1 MSWLPAVAAKGVAAV
16 ERVEVVAFRA
26 KLAAGAV
33 VVTFDRDRKYFQG
46 GSSGRHCQFDYVK
59 KNGSK
64 IYRKYNINEKLGIF
78 RVKDKKSYIISFDQP
93 YIPQTTGNKSLVG
106 GQKENPHINLTV

>member
-26 KLAAGAV
+26 KLAAVAV

-46 GSSGRHCQFDYVK
+46 GSSGRHCQFDYAK

-64 IYRKYNINEKLGIF
+64 IYRKYNIDEKLGIF
-78 RVKDKKSYIISFDQP
+78 RVKDIRKVISF
-93 YIPQTTGNKSLVG
+93 
-106 GQKENPHINLTV
+106 HLTNHTYHKQRVTKASWEGKRKTRTLT